1 MLSKVYGRFR
11 SIKFI
16 YVAPISNSF
25 HGADYLF
32 KPKQLRVSIHEGD
45 GRRLEYIF
53 DWIND

>member
-16 YVAPISNSF
+16 CSTDQAKSSTSF

-45 GRRLEYIF
+45 GRRLEL
-53 DWIND
+53 